1 MTGLL
6 LAAPL
11 MAAGREVAIT
21 IDDLPAAQA
30 GAQGCEWTSLESL
43 TRRLLTPIRA
53 QRVPVTAFVIA
64 GHCPEL
70 PFARRSAVLKMWTSA
85 GAELGNH
92 TYSHPDL
99 NTTAIADY
107 ENDILRADA
116 LLRETTGGPRLRW
129 FRSPMLHIG
138 ADAETKAR
146 LEAFLARHKWRQ
158 APVTFDN
165 SDWMFA
171 YTYRDAR
178 ERGDTASAEKVRAAY
193 LPYLESVI
201 AFFEARSV
209 EVVGHEFPQVLLLHA
224 NELNAEM
231 LPDLLAMLRRRGYRF
246 ISLQAALADSAYSL
260 PDEYAGRGGFSWIH
274 RWSITKKMPNKGE
287 PDEPAWVRERYEE
300 VVKRSNPLAELLEFR
315 L

>member
-1 MTGLL
+1 MNCLVRVIGGL
-6 LAAPL
+6 AIVAPL
-11 MAAGREVAIT
+11 IAAGREVAIT
-21 IDDLPAAQA
+21 IDDLP
-30 GAQGCEWTSLESL
+30 GHGCEWTSLESL
-43 TRRLLTPIRA
+43 TRRLLEPIRA
-53 QRVPVTAFVIA
+53 QKVPITAFVIA
-64 GHCPEL
+64 GHCMEL
-70 PFARRSAVLKMWTSA
+70 PIERRRAVLEMWTAA

-99 NTTAIADY
+99 NSTAIADY

-116 LLRETTGGPRLRW
+116 VLRETMGVPRLRW
-129 FRSPMLHIG
+129 FRSPMLHLG
-138 ADAETKAR
+138 ADVETKAR
-146 LEAFLARHKWRQ
+146 LEAFLAKHGWRQ

-171 YTYRDAR
+171 YAYRDAR
-178 ERGDTASAEKVRAAY
+178 ERGDAAFAEKVRAAY

-209 EVVGHEFPQVLLLHA
+209 EVVGREFPQVLLLHA

-246 ISLQAALADSAYSL
+246 VSLDAALGDRAYSL
-260 PDEYAGRGGFSWIH
+260 PDEYVGRGGFSWIH

-287 PDEPAWVRERYEE
+287 PDEPVWLRERYEQIE
-300 VVKRSNPLAELLEFR
+300 KQGPR
-315 L
+315 